1 MDYDGNNEQGLRVD
15 IIIISR
21 KEIRFE
27 MLCISEKGSLVLFI
41 TSFHTKYLPCTLIV
55 STASSRSI
63 IKKTKK
69 NWQISTPK
77 IN

>member
-27 MLCISEKGSLVLFI
+27 MCISEKGSLVLFI
-41 TSFHTKYLPCTLIV
+41 TSFHTKYLPYTLIV

-69 NWQISTPK
+69 NWQISIPK